1 MHDLQYLTEKDIQ
14 EAEHLAGYLEDMPVI
29 QRLLPK
35 TYLTALRDIQLA
47 RESVR
52 DTKNKSA

>member
-1 MHDLQYLTEKDIQ
+1 MHDLQYLTEKDIK
-14 EAEHLAGYLEDMPVI
+14 EAEELAGYLEDMPVI

-47 RESVR
+47 REAVGA
-52 DTKNKSA
+52 TENKSA